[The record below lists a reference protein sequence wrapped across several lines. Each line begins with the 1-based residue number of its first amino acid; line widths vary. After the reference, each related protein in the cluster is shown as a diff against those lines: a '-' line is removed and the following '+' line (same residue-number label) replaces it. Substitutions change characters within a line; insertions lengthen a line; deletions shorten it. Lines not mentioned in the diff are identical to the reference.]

1 MTTVHQRRVL
11 LWTEN
16 YQIGGCDR
24 FLTDLYHA
32 VNPTAWSLHFSGNEN
47 PEMDRFLTTQGVQL
61 RRITIPIRSVAA
73 LSIKV
78 NNQRVSPQQNAS
90 HDTPII
96 ATCRARRA
104 TRLTRSSLEVL
115 RPTFPVVDAA
125 LRYAFA
131 PVNYRR
137 QIRLLKNIRPD
148 VVFINNGGY
157 PAAESCRTMALAA
170 HSVGTRRIIHAV
182 HNIPAPPVW
191 PSSAERAL
199 DRRLAEVTDAWIA
212 GSDFTSNLLS
222 ERRSIPRNRIHTIR
236 HGLPAIQRAPSHTRP
251 KTRKKFN
258 CGVDDILISV
268 VALFDQRKGH
278 DVFIRALAQLSR
290 DSYRPQFKAVLVGDG
305 DTRTRIE
312 QQVHEAGL
320 SDSVTFTGWLDDIDT
335 ILDASDILAL
345 PSIGDE
351 SLPYAILHAM
361 QHALPVVASRVAG
374 IPEQVI
380 DGLTGFVTEP
390 GDATA
395 IRDALLQLRDP
406 AIRIEMGKQGWERLR
421 DEFDPNLTVQKI
433 TALWE

>member
-1 MTTVHQRRVL
+1 MRQQNVL

-16 YQIGGCDR
+16 YQIGGCER

-32 VNPTAWSLHFSGNEN
+32 IDPAYWNVRFSGNEN
-47 PEMDRFLTTQGVQL
+47 PEMDRFLTIQGVQL
-61 RRITIPIRSVAA
+61 PRSTIPIRSVAA

-78 NNQRVSPQQNAS
+78 NNRRVSPQQNAS
-90 HDTPII
+90 RDTPTIS
-96 ATCRARRA
+96 TRRARRA

-137 QIRLLKNIRPD
+137 QVRLLKKIRPD

-182 HNIPAPPVW
+182 HNVPALPVW

-199 DRRLAEVTDAWIA
+199 DRRLAEVTDAWITA
-212 GSDFTSNLLS
+212 SDFTSNLLA
-222 ERRSIPRNRIHTIR
+222 ERRGIPRDRIHTIR
-236 HGLPAIQRAPSHTRP
+236 HGLPAIQSPPNHTRTL
-251 KTRKKFN
+251 TRQKFN
-258 CGVDDILISV
+258 CGGDDILISV
-268 VALFDQRKGH
+268 IALFDPRKGH
-278 DVFIRALAQLSR
+278 DVFVRALAQLSR
-290 DSYRPQFKAVLVGDG
+290 ESSHPRFKAILVGDG

-312 QQVHEAGL
+312 QQVREAGL
-320 SDSVTFTGWLDDIDT
+320 SDSVTFTGWLDDFDT

-351 SLPYAILHAM
+351 CLPYAVLHAM

-406 AIRIEMGKQGWERLR
+406 VTRIEMGRRGWERLR
-421 DEFDPNLTVQKI
+421 DEFDPDQTVQKI

>member
-1 MTTVHQRRVL
+1 MRQQNVL

-32 VNPTAWSLHFSGNEN
+32 VDPAYWNVRFVGNEN

-61 RRITIPIRSVAA
+61 PRITIPIRSVAA

-78 NNQRVSPQQNAS
+78 NDRRGSPQQNAS
-90 HDTPII
+90 RDTPTIS
-96 ATCRARRA
+96 TRRARRA

-137 QIRLLKNIRPD
+137 QLRLLKKICPD
-148 VVFINNGGY
+148 VVLINNGGY

-170 HSVGTRRIIHAV
+170 HSVGIRRIIHAV

-191 PSSAERAL
+191 PSSTERAL
-199 DRRLAEVTDAWIA
+199 DRRLAEVTDAWIT

-222 ERRSIPRNRIHTIR
+222 ERRSIPRDRIHTIR
-236 HGLPAIQRAPSHTRP
+236 HGLPAIQRHPSHTRTL
-251 KTRKKFN
+251 TRQKFN
-258 CGVDDILISV
+258 CEGDDILISV
-268 VALFDQRKGH
+268 IALFDQRKGH
-278 DVFIRALAQLSR
+278 DVFVRALAQLSR
-290 DSYRPQFKAVLVGDG
+290 ESSHPRFKAILVGDG

-345 PSIGDE
+345 PSVGDE
-351 SLPYAILHAM
+351 SLPYAVLHAM

-395 IRDALLQLRDP
+395 IRHALLQLRDP
-406 AIRIEMGKQGWERLR
+406 ATRIEMGRRGWERLR
-421 DEFDPNLTVQKI
+421 DEFDPDQTVQKI
-433 TALWE
+433 IALWE